1 MTKLAFR
8 TSRGC
13 LTRGDFPAVLLRCM
27 VRQNV
32 KGLTDREYEAGLE
45 YTARK
50 HPLLRSGSRLEL
62 ERKSIGWLAYL
73 AELVAEAV
81 NQHRISCG
89 TLAMAE
95 ADRETENQSKERGKT
110 A

>member
-13 LTRGDFPAVLLRCM
+13 LTRGNFPAVLLRCM

-32 KGLTDREYEAGLE
+32 PDLTDREYTAGLE

-50 HPLLRSGSRLEL
+50 YPLPQSGGRMKLEHQ
-62 ERKSIGWLAYL
+62 SIGGLAYL
-73 AELVAEAV
+73 AGLVAEAV
-81 NQHRISCG
+81 NQNRIFHG

-95 ADRETENQSKERGKT
+95 ADRETKNQSKERGKT